1 MANNP
6 HKRKN
11 RFTIIILLAVF
22 ALPIVIA
29 YTAYFGGWFKEVG
42 SFNKGELINPVID
55 FSELKPTIAEQPIQ
69 FMTGEKWRI
78 ILPAKDEACLQTEEA
93 DGCLLSLYIMGQAH
107 QALGKEKDRVKR
119 QLYIGSQPID
129 EALLSSL
136 QERFVD
142 LEISKGETIADN
154 RLSPDYIYV
163 ADPLGNIMLRYPII
177 RDKENAFIKGK
188 DILYDLKKLLRMSRI
203 G

>member
-11 RFTIIILLAVF
+11 RLTIIILLAVF
-22 ALPIVIA
+22 ALPILIA
-29 YTAYFGGWFKEVG
+29 YAAYFGGWFKEVG
-42 SFNKGELINPVID
+42 SFNKGELINPIID
-55 FSELKPTIAEQPIQ
+55 FRELKPTIANQPIQ

-78 ILPAKDEACLQTEEA
+78 ILPVKDEACLQSEEV

-119 QLYIGSQPID
+119 QLYIGEQIID
-129 EALLSSL
+129 QVQLAEL
-136 QERFVD
+136 QKRFVD
-142 LEISKGETIADN
+142 LEVAKGSAIASS
-154 RLSPDYIYV
+154 RLNPEYIYI
-163 ADPLGNIMLRYPII
+163 ADPLGNIMLRYPVIK
-177 RDKENAFIKGK
+177 DKDSAFVKGK